1 MLPRESRLVLVLYG
15 RSVTKSTDNS
25 DHDGHDSSQ
34 QMSEVELGW
43 ASLQFFNFDG

>member
-1 MLPRESRLVLVLYG
+1 MLPRESRLVMVLYG
-15 RSVTKSTDNS
+15 RSIAKSADSS
-25 DHDGHDSSQ
+25 DHDGHEGSQ